1 VTSRQGLALSSRSSS
16 FHSARSAA
24 LSDRNL
30 DVSAALELEGCS
42 LSDEATMKAW
52 TLSDYAEP
60 ATAVKQMTLRE
71 DVAIPKPNFGE
82 VRVKISHAAVNPI
95 DWKLFDGAS
104 PLFAAHAPY
113 TPGFDFAGVVESA
126 GDGTELEVGEKVIG
140 YIGLTETCS
149 PDGPPSNGHGSAGA
163 FAQYCCIPESRL
175 AVVPGYSD
183 ARKLSGLPLAGLT
196 AFQALFTG
204 RGGVSLQGT
213 TLGDL
218 RKGQKVL
225 VLGGSSS
232 TGFLAVQLANAAGA
246 EVVATASDAVM
257 PDGKQTKMDWVKSL
271 GAHRLI
277 NYKKQDWSEVLG
289 SDEERFD
296 MIFDTV
302 GSNDDLAKAGAILKE
317 GAPFVSTANF
327 DPKIPE
333 GAAFRFASFIV
344 HSDGRDLADLVTL
357 VEQRKLSVLVDSVF
371 EFEEARE
378 ALERSMTGRATGKI
392 IVEVD
397 DFFASERSF
406 G

>member
-1 VTSRQGLALSSRSSS
+1 
-16 FHSARSAA
+16 
-24 LSDRNL
+24 
-30 DVSAALELEGCS
+30 
-42 LSDEATMKAW
+42 M
-52 TLSDYAEP
+52 
-60 ATAVKQMTLRE
+60 
-71 DVAIPKPNFGE
+71 
-82 VRVKISHAAVNPI
+82 
-95 DWKLFDGAS
+95 
-104 PLFAAHAPY
+104 
-113 TPGFDFAGVVESA
+113 
-126 GDGTELEVGEKVIG
+126 
-140 YIGLTETCS
+140 
-149 PDGPPSNGHGSAGA
+149 
-163 FAQYCCIPESRL
+163 
-175 AVVPGYSD
+175 
-183 ARKLSGLPLAGLT
+183 
-196 AFQALFTG
+196 
-204 RGGVSLQGT
+204 
-213 TLGDL
+213 
-218 RKGQKVL
+218 
-225 VLGGSSS
+225 
-232 TGFLAVQLANAAGA
+232 
-246 EVVATASDAVM
+246 M

-277 NYKKQDWSEVLG
+277 NYKKQDWSEVLR

-317 GAPFVSTANF
+317 GAPFVSIANF

-344 HSDGRDLADLVTL
+344 HSDGRDLAGKTHVFYSLHTFSTLSRSLLPPPSHFRREKTIYQDQSNRRSEMMDFFFGCGTNSDWSAFLCPTVLSLLPADLVTL